1 MNDHS
6 QISGHEP
13 SQTSEQPT
21 RAGRLRGLTR
31 KRRLLAVGLM
41 IPALGVGVG
50 LAGCGGSSS
59 STAATTT
66 SAASTS
72 AASAGAPPGG
82 SHSFT
87 GDSRS
92 GGGSGARSTNAAGG
106 SVGTVTGVSSSGF
119 TVSTPR
125 GEKVT
130 VRETSSTVHDT
141 GTAASSASAVTKGK
155 TVLVIGKVNDTTITA
170 SQVTVG
176 PAINLSKAASN
187 VTAFKRGSQGASKSV
202 GQIPSDYK
210 EGSGTIVSGTTATKA
225 TEAALNKY
233 AGGVVDRV
241 VRLSNGEYEVH
252 YIGANW
258 PHHIFVNS
266 GFQVVGAD

>member
-1 MNDHS
+1 MNDHTKT
-6 QISGHEP
+6 SGHEP
-13 SQTSEQPT
+13 NRTSEQPG
-21 RAGRLRGLTR
+21 RAGRLRRLIR
-31 KRRLLAVGLM
+31 KRRLVAVGLM
-41 IPALGVGVG
+41 IPAFGLGVG

-59 STAATTT
+59 SSA
-66 SAASTS
+66 AASTS
-72 AASAGAPPGG
+72 SSAGPPAGG
-82 SHSFT
+82 SHTFT
-87 GDSRS
+87 GDPRS

-125 GEKVT
+125 SEKVT
-130 VRETSSTVHDT
+130 VKETSSTVYDK
-141 GTAASSASAVTKGK
+141 GTTTSSASAVTKGK
-155 TVLVIGKVNDTTITA
+155 TVLVLGKVDGTTITA

-176 PAINLSKAASN
+176 PAINLSKAAPN
-187 VTAFKRGSQGASKSV
+187 VSSFKRGSQGASKSV

-225 TEAALNKY
+225 TEAALTKY

-266 GFQVVGAD
+266 SFQVAGAD